1 MKKRREFL
9 TKTLAGAMV
18 VAMTAG
24 TMPVSALAASS
35 VTKTKD
41 GTYTG
46 TATVVADEFEEFTN
60 YPISVDVTVAD
71 GKITDVAFS
80 EGNKFY
86 VDGAS
91 KSEKNKNPTYSANAM
106 AELKDKIIAN
116 NGTEGIK
123 AVDTKSGATCTTQ
136 AILTAVNDA
145 ISKAPEAEKEVK
157 VKYVTMNVPYTDFYA
172 AYNLTDKAVWQV
184 EDGLDAVSTA
194 TTNKFKGTT
203 GLAKGTYNNGK
214 YIMGVTM
221 AVAVPEET
229 YEALKA
235 KNLTANDNYYM
246 TDLDSAPAAFST
258 MTVNAD
264 GTYSFSKLQ
273 KASVSGNYITVGELD
288 LNGGYGDYQVTLDGL
303 GTDGTLKTGENE
315 TTPYTLYGAILNTT
329 EGKTYG
335 MTCLEN
341 LWLGTKRPNV
351 EIAWSIKEGQGLKRG
366 HGAGD
371 EFYQFDMNGATLK
384 SITLITDLGTIEV
397 PCGENGLELT
407 KYYAGDLSNLQY
419 SIDNDST
426 ELSISGVP
434 SDLENVKISVSGG
447 LATDA
452 EIKDGKVTL
461 SKAPEAGTTYTL
473 TISSSNYP
481 EITRTMSTPITE
493 ALKTEL
499 QKWADKAQKVD
510 GYADNADLKEH
521 VSEAQEMIA
530 NEKATSAEAAELI
543 GELKEK
549 VKKFYS
555 EISATAAIEGSAL
568 SVDLK
573 DVKLSDLENPTYTVS
588 YRQGRGFTTLATGD
602 LESAKV
608 AIGAATTAGTA
619 YTVTITSDNYQ
630 DCSVTA
636 TATEG
641 DMYVTMNV
649 PYTDFYAAYDLTDKA
664 VWQVADGLDAVS
676 TATTNKFKGTTG
688 LAKGTY
694 NDGTYILGVTIPVS
708 VSAEDYA
715 KLNTKLANTQNYY
728 FTAYQGALDGV
739 SELTVNGNGS
749 YSFGKMQAATVS
761 NKYLSAGDLDLNGG
775 YGDYQITL
783 NGVSTTEG
791 LKVGENETVPYTIYG
806 AILNTTEGK
815 SYGMT
820 SLENIWVG
828 TRTKNVE
835 IAWSIKEGQGLKRA
849 HGKGDAYYQFSDM
862 NGKTLQSV
870 TLLTNLGAIE
880 VPCGENGL
888 ELTKYYE
895 GDLSNL
901 KYAIDN
907 DSTELSIS
915 GVPSDLENVKISVS
929 GGLATNAEIKDGK
942 VTLSKAPEAGT
953 SYTLTISSSN
963 YPDITRTMSTPI
975 VADQVTE
982 LQKWVDKAKATN
994 GYENNADL
1002 KEHVAEAEEMIAN
1015 KEAASAD
1022 AAELISELT
1031 EKVKATYSKVEV
1043 EATAKGN
1050 YLGIALKNVSLEDLE
1065 NPTYTLAV
1073 RQGRGFVTVAEGKLD
1088 ALNITLEKE
1097 LTAGTEYTLT
1107 IVSDN
1112 YQDAQIKVTAEEA
1125 DADYSRVLEAIDAIP
1140 DDLSIY
1146 TDESVAN
1153 LQKILETVD
1162 YTKKASQQAEVDAY
1176 ADAIAEATAKLEK
1189 KAVTPVTPT
1198 HADGLAN
1205 EKAADGNW
1213 YYYVNGEI
1221 ATNVTTVAKN
1231 VNGWW
1236 YVKNGK
1242 VDFTANTVA
1251 KNENGWWIIRGGKV
1265 DFSANTVAKN
1275 ENGWWKITNGK
1286 VDFGYTGIAK
1296 NENGWW
1302 RIVNGKVDF
1311 NCNSVEKNENGWW
1324 YIRGGKVDFSYT
1336 GVAKNAN
1343 GWWRIENG
1351 KVNFN
1356 FTGIASNQNGSWYLQ
1371 NGKVN
1376 FNYNG
1381 RVRYNH
1387 KTYKI
1392 RGGKVVK

>member
-1 MKKRREFL
+1 MGGVYFFAIIRSQANLQGQVRIIAKKEKEDNMKKRREFL
-9 TKTLAGAMV
+9 TKALAGAMV

-46 TATVVADEFEEFTN
+46 TATVVADEDEDFTN

-80 EGNKFY
+80 EENQFY
-86 VDGAS
+86 VDGADS
-91 KSEKNKNPTYSANAM
+91 TEIKKNKKLSTEAM
-106 AELKDKIIAN
+106 TELKDKIIAQ
-116 NGTEGIK
+116 NGTTG
-123 AVDTKSGATCTTQ
+123 VDAKSGATCTSKAMLAAVDS
-136 AILTAVNDA
+136 AINE
-145 ISKAPEAEKEVK
+145 APEAVK

-184 EDGLDAVSTA
+184 ENGLDAVSTA

-235 KNLTANDNYYM
+235 ENLTANDNYYM
-246 TDLDSAPAAFST
+246 TDLDTAPAAFST

-273 KASVSGNYITVGELD
+273 EASVSGNYITVGELD
-288 LNGGYGDYQVTLDGL
+288 LNAGYGDYQVTLDGL

-371 EFYQFDMNGATLK
+371 EFYQFSDMNGATLK

-419 SIDNDST
+419 
-426 ELSISGVP
+426 
-434 SDLENVKISVSGG
+434 
-447 LATDA
+447 
-452 EIKDGKVTL
+452 
-461 SKAPEAGTTYTL
+461 
-473 TISSSNYP
+473 
-481 EITRTMSTPITE
+481 
-493 ALKTEL
+493 
-499 QKWADKAQKVD
+499 
-510 GYADNADLKEH
+510 
-521 VSEAQEMIA
+521 
-530 NEKATSAEAAELI
+530 
-543 GELKEK
+543 
-549 VKKFYS
+549 
-555 EISATAAIEGSAL
+555 
-568 SVDLK
+568 
-573 DVKLSDLENPTYTVS
+573 
-588 YRQGRGFTTLATGD
+588 
-602 LESAKV
+602 
-608 AIGAATTAGTA
+608 
-619 YTVTITSDNYQ
+619 
-630 DCSVTA
+630 
-636 TATEG
+636 
-641 DMYVTMNV
+641 
-649 PYTDFYAAYDLTDKA
+649 
-664 VWQVADGLDAVS
+664 
-676 TATTNKFKGTTG
+676 
-688 LAKGTY
+688 
-694 NDGTYILGVTIPVS
+694 
-708 VSAEDYA
+708 
-715 KLNTKLANTQNYY
+715 
-728 FTAYQGALDGV
+728 
-739 SELTVNGNGS
+739 
-749 YSFGKMQAATVS
+749 
-761 NKYLSAGDLDLNGG
+761 
-775 YGDYQITL
+775 
-783 NGVSTTEG
+783 
-791 LKVGENETVPYTIYG
+791 
-806 AILNTTEGK
+806 
-815 SYGMT
+815 
-820 SLENIWVG
+820 
-828 TRTKNVE
+828 
-835 IAWSIKEGQGLKRA
+835 
-849 HGKGDAYYQFSDM
+849 
-862 NGKTLQSV
+862 
-870 TLLTNLGAIE
+870 
-880 VPCGENGL
+880 
-888 ELTKYYE
+888 
-895 GDLSNL
+895 
-901 KYAIDN
+901 AIDN

-915 GVPSDLENVKISVS
+915 GIPSDLENVKISVS

-942 VTLSKAPEAGT
+942 VTLKKAPEAGT
-953 SYTLTISSSN
+953 TYTLTISSSN
-963 YPDITRTMSTPI
+963 YPEITRTMSTPI

-1031 EKVKATYSKVEV
+1031 EKVKATYSTVEV

-1050 YLGIALKNVSLEDLE
+1050 YIGIALKNVSLEDLE
-1065 NPTYTLAV
+1065 NPTYTLSV
-1073 RQGRGFVTVAEGKLD
+1073 RQGRGSVTVAEGKLD
-1088 ALNITLEKE
+1088 ALDLTLEKE

-1112 YQDAQIKVTAEEA
+1112 YQDAQIKVIAEEA
-1125 DADYSRVLEAIDAIP
+1125 EADYSKVYDAIDAIP
-1140 DDLSIY
+1140 DDLSVY
-1146 TDESVAN
+1146 TEESVAN
-1153 LQKILETVD
+1153 LQKVLETVD
-1162 YTKKASQQAEVDAY
+1162 YSKKVSQQSEVDAY
-1176 ADAIAEATAKLEK
+1176 ANAIIEATAKLEK
-1189 KAVTPVTPT
+1189 KAVTPVAPT

-1205 EKAADGNW
+1205 EKASDGNW
-1213 YYYVNGEI
+1213 YYYVNGKV

-1231 VNGWW
+1231 VNGWY

-1242 VDFTANTVA
+1242 VDFSANTVA
-1251 KNENGWWIIRGGKV
+1251 KNENGWWIIRGGKVDFSANTVAKNENGWWYIRGGKV

-1324 YIRGGKVDFSYT
+1324 YLRGGKVDFSYT
-1336 GVAKNAN
+1336 GVAKNEN

-1381 RVRYNH
+1381 KVKYNH
-1387 KTYKI
+1387 KTYTI

>member
-9 TKTLAGAMV
+9 TKALAGAMV

-46 TATVVADEFEEFTN
+46 TATVVADEDEDFTN

-80 EGNKFY
+80 EENQFY
-86 VDGAS
+86 VDGADS
-91 KSEKNKNPTYSANAM
+91 TEIKKNKKLSTEAM
-106 AELKDKIIAN
+106 TELKDKIIAQ
-116 NGTEGIK
+116 NGTTG
-123 AVDTKSGATCTTQ
+123 VDAKSGATCTSKAMLAAVDS
-136 AILTAVNDA
+136 AINE
-145 ISKAPEAEKEVK
+145 APEAVK

-184 EDGLDAVSTA
+184 ENGLDAVSTA

-235 KNLTANDNYYM
+235 ENLTANDNYYM
-246 TDLDSAPAAFST
+246 TDLDTAPAAFST

-273 KASVSGNYITVGELD
+273 EASVSGNYITVGELD
-288 LNGGYGDYQVTLDGL
+288 LNAGYGDYQVTLDGL

-371 EFYQFDMNGATLK
+371 EFYQFSDMNGATLK

-419 SIDNDST
+419 AIDNDST
-426 ELSISGVP
+426 ELSISGIP

-452 EIKDGKVTL
+452 EIKDGKVAL
-461 SKAPEAGTTYTL
+461 KKAPEAGTTYTL

-481 EITRTMSTPITE
+481 E
-493 ALKTEL
+493 
-499 QKWADKAQKVD
+499 
-510 GYADNADLKEH
+510 
-521 VSEAQEMIA
+521 
-530 NEKATSAEAAELI
+530 
-543 GELKEK
+543 
-549 VKKFYS
+549 
-555 EISATAAIEGSAL
+555 
-568 SVDLK
+568 
-573 DVKLSDLENPTYTVS
+573 
-588 YRQGRGFTTLATGD
+588 
-602 LESAKV
+602 
-608 AIGAATTAGTA
+608 
-619 YTVTITSDNYQ
+619 
-630 DCSVTA
+630 
-636 TATEG
+636 
-641 DMYVTMNV
+641 
-649 PYTDFYAAYDLTDKA
+649 
-664 VWQVADGLDAVS
+664 
-676 TATTNKFKGTTG
+676 
-688 LAKGTY
+688 
-694 NDGTYILGVTIPVS
+694 
-708 VSAEDYA
+708 
-715 KLNTKLANTQNYY
+715 
-728 FTAYQGALDGV
+728 
-739 SELTVNGNGS
+739 
-749 YSFGKMQAATVS
+749 
-761 NKYLSAGDLDLNGG
+761 
-775 YGDYQITL
+775 
-783 NGVSTTEG
+783 
-791 LKVGENETVPYTIYG
+791 
-806 AILNTTEGK
+806 
-815 SYGMT
+815 
-820 SLENIWVG
+820 
-828 TRTKNVE
+828 
-835 IAWSIKEGQGLKRA
+835 
-849 HGKGDAYYQFSDM
+849 
-862 NGKTLQSV
+862 
-870 TLLTNLGAIE
+870 
-880 VPCGENGL
+880 
-888 ELTKYYE
+888 
-895 GDLSNL
+895 
-901 KYAIDN
+901 
-907 DSTELSIS
+907 
-915 GVPSDLENVKISVS
+915 
-929 GGLATNAEIKDGK
+929 
-942 VTLSKAPEAGT
+942 
-953 SYTLTISSSN
+953 
-963 YPDITRTMSTPI
+963 ITRTMSTPI

-1002 KEHVAEAEEMIAN
+1002 IEHVAEAEEMIAN

-1031 EKVKATYSKVEV
+1031 EKVKATYSTVEV

-1065 NPTYTLAV
+1065 NPTYTLSV
-1073 RQGRGFVTVAEGKLD
+1073 RQGRGSVTVAEGKLD
-1088 ALNITLEKE
+1088 ALDLTLEKE

-1125 DADYSRVLEAIDAIP
+1125 EADYSKVYDAIDAIP
-1140 DDLSIY
+1140 DDLSVY

-1153 LQKILETVD
+1153 LQRVLETVD
-1162 YTKKASQQAEVDAY
+1162 YSKKASQQSEVDAY
-1176 ADAIAEATAKLEK
+1176 ANAIIEATAKLEK
-1189 KAVTPVTPT
+1189 KAVTPVAPT

-1205 EKAADGNW
+1205 EKASDGNW
-1213 YYYVNGEI
+1213 YYYVNGKV

-1231 VNGWW
+1231 VNGWY

-1242 VDFTANTVA
+1242 VDFSANTVA
-1251 KNENGWWIIRGGKV
+1251 KNENGWWIIRGGKVDFSANTVAKNENGWWYIRGGKV

-1324 YIRGGKVDFSYT
+1324 YLRGGKVDFSYT

-1381 RVRYNH
+1381 KVKYNN
-1387 KTYKI
+1387 KTYTI

>member
-1 MKKRREFL
+1 MGGVYFFAIIRSQANLQGQVRIIAKKEKEDNMKKRREFL
-9 TKTLAGAMV
+9 TKALAGAMV

-46 TATVVADEFEEFTN
+46 TATVVADEDEDFTN

-80 EGNKFY
+80 EENQCY
-86 VDGAS
+86 VDGADS
-91 KSEKNKNPTYSANAM
+91 TEIKKNKKLSTEAM
-106 AELKDKIIAN
+106 TELKDKIIAQ
-116 NGTEGIK
+116 NGTTG
-123 AVDTKSGATCTTQ
+123 VDAKSGATCTSK
-136 AILTAVNDA
+136 AILTAVDSA
-145 ISKAPEAEKEVK
+145 INEAPEAVK

-184 EDGLDAVSTA
+184 ENGLDAVSTA

-235 KNLTANDNYYM
+235 ENLTANDNYYM
-246 TDLDSAPAAFST
+246 TDLDTAPAAFST

-273 KASVSGNYITVGELD
+273 EASVSGNYITVGELD
-288 LNGGYGDYQVTLDGL
+288 LNAGYGDYQVTLDGL

-371 EFYQFDMNGATLK
+371 EFYQFSDMNGATLK

-419 SIDNDST
+419 
-426 ELSISGVP
+426 
-434 SDLENVKISVSGG
+434 
-447 LATDA
+447 
-452 EIKDGKVTL
+452 
-461 SKAPEAGTTYTL
+461 
-473 TISSSNYP
+473 
-481 EITRTMSTPITE
+481 
-493 ALKTEL
+493 
-499 QKWADKAQKVD
+499 
-510 GYADNADLKEH
+510 
-521 VSEAQEMIA
+521 
-530 NEKATSAEAAELI
+530 
-543 GELKEK
+543 
-549 VKKFYS
+549 
-555 EISATAAIEGSAL
+555 
-568 SVDLK
+568 
-573 DVKLSDLENPTYTVS
+573 
-588 YRQGRGFTTLATGD
+588 
-602 LESAKV
+602 
-608 AIGAATTAGTA
+608 
-619 YTVTITSDNYQ
+619 
-630 DCSVTA
+630 
-636 TATEG
+636 
-641 DMYVTMNV
+641 
-649 PYTDFYAAYDLTDKA
+649 
-664 VWQVADGLDAVS
+664 
-676 TATTNKFKGTTG
+676 
-688 LAKGTY
+688 
-694 NDGTYILGVTIPVS
+694 
-708 VSAEDYA
+708 
-715 KLNTKLANTQNYY
+715 
-728 FTAYQGALDGV
+728 
-739 SELTVNGNGS
+739 
-749 YSFGKMQAATVS
+749 
-761 NKYLSAGDLDLNGG
+761 
-775 YGDYQITL
+775 
-783 NGVSTTEG
+783 
-791 LKVGENETVPYTIYG
+791 
-806 AILNTTEGK
+806 
-815 SYGMT
+815 
-820 SLENIWVG
+820 
-828 TRTKNVE
+828 
-835 IAWSIKEGQGLKRA
+835 
-849 HGKGDAYYQFSDM
+849 
-862 NGKTLQSV
+862 
-870 TLLTNLGAIE
+870 
-880 VPCGENGL
+880 
-888 ELTKYYE
+888 
-895 GDLSNL
+895 
-901 KYAIDN
+901 AIDN

-915 GVPSDLENVKISVS
+915 GIPSDLENVKISVS

-953 SYTLTISSSN
+953 TYTLTISSSN
-963 YPDITRTMSTPI
+963 YPEITRTMSTPI

-1031 EKVKATYSKVEV
+1031 EKVKATYSTVEV

-1050 YLGIALKNVSLEDLE
+1050 YIGIALKNVSLEDLE
-1065 NPTYTLAV
+1065 NPTYTLSV
-1073 RQGRGFVTVAEGKLD
+1073 RQGRGSVTVAEGKLD
-1088 ALNITLEKE
+1088 ALDLTLEKE

-1125 DADYSRVLEAIDAIP
+1125 DYSKVYDAIDAIP
-1140 DDLSIY
+1140 DDLSVY
-1146 TDESVAN
+1146 TEESVAN
-1153 LQKILETVD
+1153 LQKVLETVD
-1162 YTKKASQQAEVDAY
+1162 YSKKVSQQSEVDAY
-1176 ADAIAEATAKLEK
+1176 ANAIIEATAKLEK
-1189 KAVTPVTPT
+1189 KAVTPVAPT

-1205 EKAADGNW
+1205 EKASDGNW
-1213 YYYVNGEI
+1213 YYYVNGKV

-1231 VNGWW
+1231 VNGWY
-1236 YVKNGK
+1236 YVKN
-1242 VDFTANTVA
+1242 
-1251 KNENGWWIIRGGKV
+1251 GKV
-1265 DFSANTVAKN
+1265 DFSANTV
-1275 ENGWWKITNGK
+1275 
-1286 VDFGYTGIAK
+1286 AK

-1324 YIRGGKVDFSYT
+1324 YLRGGKVDFSYT
-1336 GVAKNAN
+1336 GVAKNEN

-1381 RVRYNH
+1381 KVKYNH
-1387 KTYKI
+1387 KTYTI

>member
-9 TKTLAGAMV
+9 TKALAGAMV

-46 TATVVADEFEEFTN
+46 TATVVADEDEDFTN

-80 EGNKFY
+80 EENQFY
-86 VDGAS
+86 VDGADS
-91 KSEKNKNPTYSANAM
+91 TEIKKNKKLSTEAM
-106 AELKDKIIAN
+106 TELKDKIIAQ
-116 NGTEGIK
+116 NGTTG
-123 AVDTKSGATCTTQ
+123 VDAKSGATCTSKAMLAAVDS
-136 AILTAVNDA
+136 AINE
-145 ISKAPEAEKEVK
+145 APEAVK
-157 VKYVTMNVPYTDFYA
+157 VKYVTMNVSYTDFYA

-184 EDGLDAVSTA
+184 ENGLDAVSTA

-235 KNLTANDNYYM
+235 ENLTANDNYYM
-246 TDLDSAPAAFST
+246 TDLDTAPAAFST

-273 KASVSGNYITVGELD
+273 EASVSGNYITVGELD
-288 LNGGYGDYQVTLDGL
+288 LNAGYGDYQVTLDGL

-371 EFYQFDMNGATLK
+371 EFYQFSDMNGATLK

-419 SIDNDST
+419 
-426 ELSISGVP
+426 
-434 SDLENVKISVSGG
+434 
-447 LATDA
+447 
-452 EIKDGKVTL
+452 
-461 SKAPEAGTTYTL
+461 
-473 TISSSNYP
+473 
-481 EITRTMSTPITE
+481 
-493 ALKTEL
+493 
-499 QKWADKAQKVD
+499 
-510 GYADNADLKEH
+510 
-521 VSEAQEMIA
+521 
-530 NEKATSAEAAELI
+530 
-543 GELKEK
+543 
-549 VKKFYS
+549 
-555 EISATAAIEGSAL
+555 
-568 SVDLK
+568 
-573 DVKLSDLENPTYTVS
+573 
-588 YRQGRGFTTLATGD
+588 
-602 LESAKV
+602 
-608 AIGAATTAGTA
+608 
-619 YTVTITSDNYQ
+619 
-630 DCSVTA
+630 
-636 TATEG
+636 
-641 DMYVTMNV
+641 
-649 PYTDFYAAYDLTDKA
+649 
-664 VWQVADGLDAVS
+664 
-676 TATTNKFKGTTG
+676 
-688 LAKGTY
+688 
-694 NDGTYILGVTIPVS
+694 
-708 VSAEDYA
+708 
-715 KLNTKLANTQNYY
+715 
-728 FTAYQGALDGV
+728 
-739 SELTVNGNGS
+739 
-749 YSFGKMQAATVS
+749 
-761 NKYLSAGDLDLNGG
+761 
-775 YGDYQITL
+775 
-783 NGVSTTEG
+783 
-791 LKVGENETVPYTIYG
+791 
-806 AILNTTEGK
+806 
-815 SYGMT
+815 
-820 SLENIWVG
+820 
-828 TRTKNVE
+828 
-835 IAWSIKEGQGLKRA
+835 
-849 HGKGDAYYQFSDM
+849 
-862 NGKTLQSV
+862 
-870 TLLTNLGAIE
+870 
-880 VPCGENGL
+880 
-888 ELTKYYE
+888 
-895 GDLSNL
+895 
-901 KYAIDN
+901 AIDN

-915 GVPSDLENVKISVS
+915 GIPSDLENVKISVS

-942 VTLSKAPEAGT
+942 VTLKKAPEAGT
-953 SYTLTISSSN
+953 TYTLTISSSN
-963 YPDITRTMSTPI
+963 YPEITRTMSTPI

-1031 EKVKATYSKVEV
+1031 EKVKATYSTVEM
-1043 EATAKGN
+1043 EATVKGN
-1050 YLGIALKNVSLEDLE
+1050 YIGIALKNVFLEDLE
-1065 NPTYTLAV
+1065 NPTYTLSV
-1073 RQGRGFVTVAEGKLD
+1073 RQGRGSVTVAEGKLD
-1088 ALNITLEKE
+1088 ALDLTLEKE

-1125 DADYSRVLEAIDAIP
+1125 EADYSKVYDAIDAIP
-1140 DDLSIY
+1140 DDLSVY
-1146 TDESVAN
+1146 TEESVAN
-1153 LQKILETVD
+1153 LQKVLETVD
-1162 YTKKASQQAEVDAY
+1162 YSKKVSQQSEVDAY
-1176 ADAIAEATAKLEK
+1176 ANAIIEATAKLEK
-1189 KAVTPVTPT
+1189 KAVTPVAPT

-1205 EKAADGNW
+1205 EKASDGNW
-1213 YYYVNGEI
+1213 YYYVNGKV

-1231 VNGWW
+1231 VNGWY

-1242 VDFTANTVA
+1242 VDFSANTVA
-1251 KNENGWWIIRGGKV
+1251 KNENGWWIIRGGKVDFSANTVAKNENGWWYIRGGKV

-1324 YIRGGKVDFSYT
+1324 YLRGGKVDFSYT

-1381 RVRYNH
+1381 KVKYNH
-1387 KTYKI
+1387 KTYTI

>member
-9 TKTLAGAMV
+9 TKALAGAMV

-46 TATVVADEFEEFTN
+46 TATVVADEDEDFTN

-80 EGNKFY
+80 EENQFY
-86 VDGAS
+86 VDGADS
-91 KSEKNKNPTYSANAM
+91 TEIKKNKKLSTEAM
-106 AELKDKIIAN
+106 TELKDKIIAQ
-116 NGTEGIK
+116 NGTTG
-123 AVDTKSGATCTTQ
+123 VDAKSGATCTSK
-136 AILTAVNDA
+136 AILTAVDSA
-145 ISKAPEAEKEVK
+145 INEAPEAVK

-184 EDGLDAVSTA
+184 ENGLDAVSTA

-229 YEALKA
+229 YEAQKA
-235 KNLTANDNYYM
+235 ENLTANDNYYM
-246 TDLDSAPAAFST
+246 TDLDTAPAAFST

-273 KASVSGNYITVGELD
+273 EASVSGNYITVGELD
-288 LNGGYGDYQVTLDGL
+288 LNAGYGDYQVTLDGL

-366 HGAGD
+366 HGAGE

-419 SIDNDST
+419 AIDNDST
-426 ELSISGVP
+426 ELSISGIP

-452 EIKDGKVTL
+452 EIKDGKVAL
-461 SKAPEAGTTYTL
+461 KKAPEAGTTYTL

-481 EITRTMSTPITE
+481 E
-493 ALKTEL
+493 
-499 QKWADKAQKVD
+499 
-510 GYADNADLKEH
+510 
-521 VSEAQEMIA
+521 
-530 NEKATSAEAAELI
+530 
-543 GELKEK
+543 
-549 VKKFYS
+549 
-555 EISATAAIEGSAL
+555 
-568 SVDLK
+568 
-573 DVKLSDLENPTYTVS
+573 
-588 YRQGRGFTTLATGD
+588 
-602 LESAKV
+602 
-608 AIGAATTAGTA
+608 
-619 YTVTITSDNYQ
+619 
-630 DCSVTA
+630 
-636 TATEG
+636 
-641 DMYVTMNV
+641 
-649 PYTDFYAAYDLTDKA
+649 
-664 VWQVADGLDAVS
+664 
-676 TATTNKFKGTTG
+676 
-688 LAKGTY
+688 
-694 NDGTYILGVTIPVS
+694 
-708 VSAEDYA
+708 
-715 KLNTKLANTQNYY
+715 
-728 FTAYQGALDGV
+728 
-739 SELTVNGNGS
+739 
-749 YSFGKMQAATVS
+749 
-761 NKYLSAGDLDLNGG
+761 
-775 YGDYQITL
+775 
-783 NGVSTTEG
+783 
-791 LKVGENETVPYTIYG
+791 
-806 AILNTTEGK
+806 
-815 SYGMT
+815 
-820 SLENIWVG
+820 
-828 TRTKNVE
+828 
-835 IAWSIKEGQGLKRA
+835 
-849 HGKGDAYYQFSDM
+849 
-862 NGKTLQSV
+862 
-870 TLLTNLGAIE
+870 
-880 VPCGENGL
+880 
-888 ELTKYYE
+888 
-895 GDLSNL
+895 
-901 KYAIDN
+901 
-907 DSTELSIS
+907 
-915 GVPSDLENVKISVS
+915 
-929 GGLATNAEIKDGK
+929 
-942 VTLSKAPEAGT
+942 
-953 SYTLTISSSN
+953 
-963 YPDITRTMSTPI
+963 ITRTMSTPI

-1002 KEHVAEAEEMIAN
+1002 IEHVAEAEEMIAN

-1031 EKVKATYSKVEV
+1031 EKVKATYSTVEV
-1043 EATAKGN
+1043 EATVKGN
-1050 YLGIALKNVSLEDLE
+1050 YLGIALKNVSLEDME
-1065 NPTYTLAV
+1065 NPTYTLSV
-1073 RQGRGFVTVAEGKLD
+1073 RQGRGSVTVAEGKLD
-1088 ALNITLEKE
+1088 ALDLTLEKE

-1112 YQDAQIKVTAEEA
+1112 YQDAQIKVTAEETE
-1125 DADYSRVLEAIDAIP
+1125 ADYSKVYDAIDAIP
-1140 DDLSIY
+1140 DDLSVY
-1146 TDESVAN
+1146 TEESVAN
-1153 LQKILETVD
+1153 LQKVLETVD
-1162 YTKKASQQAEVDAY
+1162 YSKKASQQSEVDAY
-1176 ADAIAEATAKLEK
+1176 ANAIIEATAKLEK
-1189 KAVTPVTPT
+1189 KAVTPVAPT

-1205 EKAADGNW
+1205 EKASDGNW
-1213 YYYVNGEI
+1213 YYYVNGKV

-1231 VNGWW
+1231 VNGWY

-1242 VDFTANTVA
+1242 VDFSANTVA

-1381 RVRYNH
+1381 KVKYNH
-1387 KTYKI
+1387 KTYTI

>member
-1 MKKRREFL
+1 MGGVYFFAIIRSQANLQGQVRIIAKKEKEDNMKKRREFL
-9 TKTLAGAMV
+9 TKALAGAMV

-46 TATVVADEFEEFTN
+46 TATVVADEDEDFTN

-80 EGNKFY
+80 EENQFY
-86 VDGAS
+86 VDGADS
-91 KSEKNKNPTYSANAM
+91 TEIKKNKKLSTEAM
-106 AELKDKIIAN
+106 TELKDKIIAQ
-116 NGTEGIK
+116 NGTTG
-123 AVDTKSGATCTTQ
+123 VDAKSGATCTSK
-136 AILTAVNDA
+136 AILTAVDSA
-145 ISKAPEAEKEVK
+145 INEAPEAVK

-184 EDGLDAVSTA
+184 ENGLDAVSTA

-235 KNLTANDNYYM
+235 ENLTANDNYYM
-246 TDLDSAPAAFST
+246 TDLDTAPAAFST

-273 KASVSGNYITVGELD
+273 EASVSGNYITVGELD
-288 LNGGYGDYQVTLDGL
+288 LNAGYGDYQVTLDGL

-371 EFYQFDMNGATLK
+371 EFYQFSDMNGATLK

-419 SIDNDST
+419 AIDNDST
-426 ELSISGVP
+426 ELSISGIP

-461 SKAPEAGTTYTL
+461 KKAPEAGTTYTL

-481 EITRTMSTPITE
+481 E
-493 ALKTEL
+493 
-499 QKWADKAQKVD
+499 
-510 GYADNADLKEH
+510 
-521 VSEAQEMIA
+521 
-530 NEKATSAEAAELI
+530 
-543 GELKEK
+543 
-549 VKKFYS
+549 
-555 EISATAAIEGSAL
+555 
-568 SVDLK
+568 
-573 DVKLSDLENPTYTVS
+573 
-588 YRQGRGFTTLATGD
+588 
-602 LESAKV
+602 
-608 AIGAATTAGTA
+608 
-619 YTVTITSDNYQ
+619 
-630 DCSVTA
+630 
-636 TATEG
+636 
-641 DMYVTMNV
+641 
-649 PYTDFYAAYDLTDKA
+649 
-664 VWQVADGLDAVS
+664 
-676 TATTNKFKGTTG
+676 
-688 LAKGTY
+688 
-694 NDGTYILGVTIPVS
+694 
-708 VSAEDYA
+708 
-715 KLNTKLANTQNYY
+715 
-728 FTAYQGALDGV
+728 
-739 SELTVNGNGS
+739 
-749 YSFGKMQAATVS
+749 
-761 NKYLSAGDLDLNGG
+761 
-775 YGDYQITL
+775 
-783 NGVSTTEG
+783 
-791 LKVGENETVPYTIYG
+791 
-806 AILNTTEGK
+806 
-815 SYGMT
+815 
-820 SLENIWVG
+820 
-828 TRTKNVE
+828 
-835 IAWSIKEGQGLKRA
+835 
-849 HGKGDAYYQFSDM
+849 
-862 NGKTLQSV
+862 
-870 TLLTNLGAIE
+870 
-880 VPCGENGL
+880 
-888 ELTKYYE
+888 
-895 GDLSNL
+895 
-901 KYAIDN
+901 
-907 DSTELSIS
+907 
-915 GVPSDLENVKISVS
+915 
-929 GGLATNAEIKDGK
+929 
-942 VTLSKAPEAGT
+942 
-953 SYTLTISSSN
+953 
-963 YPDITRTMSTPI
+963 ITRTMSTPI

-1031 EKVKATYSKVEV
+1031 EKVKATYSTVEV

-1050 YLGIALKNVSLEDLE
+1050 YIGIALKNVSLEDLE
-1065 NPTYTLAV
+1065 NPTYTLSV
-1073 RQGRGFVTVAEGKLD
+1073 RQGRGSVTVAEGKLD
-1088 ALNITLEKE
+1088 ALDLTLEKE

-1125 DADYSRVLEAIDAIP
+1125 EADYSKVYDAIDAIP
-1140 DDLSIY
+1140 DDLSVY
-1146 TDESVAN
+1146 TEESVAN
-1153 LQKILETVD
+1153 LQKVLETVD
-1162 YTKKASQQAEVDAY
+1162 YSKKVSQQSEVDAY
-1176 ADAIAEATAKLEK
+1176 ANAIIEATAKLEK
-1189 KAVTPVTPT
+1189 KAVTPVAPT

-1205 EKAADGNW
+1205 EKASDGNW
-1213 YYYVNGEI
+1213 YYYVNGKV

-1231 VNGWW
+1231 VNGWY

-1242 VDFTANTVA
+1242 VDFSANTVA
-1251 KNENGWWIIRGGKV
+1251 KNENGWWIIRGGKVDFSANTVAKNENGWWYIRGGKV

-1324 YIRGGKVDFSYT
+1324 YLRGGKVDFSYT

-1381 RVRYNH
+1381 KVKYNH
-1387 KTYKI
+1387 KTYTI
-1392 RGGKVVK
+1392 RRGKVVK